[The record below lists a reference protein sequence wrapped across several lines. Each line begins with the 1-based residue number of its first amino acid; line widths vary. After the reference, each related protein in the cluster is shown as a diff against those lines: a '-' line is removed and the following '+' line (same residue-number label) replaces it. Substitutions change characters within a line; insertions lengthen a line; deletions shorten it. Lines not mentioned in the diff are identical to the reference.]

1 MRKMSRNPSAKSLLQ
16 NKISNSKGSFNPHTG
31 KLAEEERGYDPKE
44 QQKKAAREAKAAKAA
59 RQAEK
64 SASFSALRSGGQP
77 VEVVQDTGL
86 VSSIRDYR
94 KQRAKKVKTPVKG
107 TIGRKYDPEKGFTVQ
122 GLTVRPERSNAKDEK
137 TRLYRTHDNLL
148 SAEEIRKKYSYVA
161 QDKELDYRTMR
172 RAVNNGMR
180 AVGKTLDTAKG
191 DYAELQRVGKLQA
204 QLQGRLRSAGF
215 TAGFFNSTG
224 GNVARI
230 AAKGIKNEQARKN
243 WMDTLNQLKETQE
256 AHPTA
261 GTLGAAAGEIA
272 KYESLGK
279 VAEGLFL
286 KGASALG
293 GRMAASTAPDIAQKA
308 AAKILLNPKN
318 AKAAR
323 VAAGLLGQ
331 QAADT
336 VVNTPMTIAAGM
348 ADGKSRKEIA
358 KDVGKQ
364 EAMDAAFNM
373 GLAALGAG
381 AKKAG
386 QVFEQAKAQR
396 AQKAQNR
403 FANTVLE
410 NYGITDIY
418 SSSNVVNGIV
428 GKIKDTFLSTADNV
442 RPILNEETGLNI
454 EVWKRG
460 IDETFRKGRYYPA
473 LSDEMKIAKIASV
486 EHLPELIRTGTV
498 RAAEKENFKNA
509 ASKTSFVYL
518 KNEIEIDGKEYLVTM
533 DIKKLSDNSNR
544 FYIHDIKI
552 KEATSAQRDSI
563 RTGSPPSSG
572 NQLVAPMDSIPKA
585 AEGVKGTD
593 AAGEGIKKENVLP
606 GDVTSP
612 SVTPENATA
621 QFSANTVPKAA
632 EDVKGTDAAGATA
645 NTAREETI
653 QAAAQSMAENR
664 NVLAE
669 KMTPEE
675 VKQLEERYFQL
686 QNKDWRKKELQRIAN
701 EANYEL
707 KDVTKANAD
716 FDREMNEIGKIM
728 AQQEAM
734 QTKADLIAKARAD
747 IRDSFGI
754 TDEEGEKQIGEILQK
769 AAQEGNLSKKERR
782 HLLALVEEKS
792 RKNTADEVSAIFQRL
807 RQTELLIDTDTAADI
822 AEIHKQRGQLKGKL
836 AKASIKRDGN
846 ISEVYAGL
854 SREFPFY
861 FPRSIE
867 STTGQ
872 FKQIYKIATAS
883 ELLQKGEKQQTR
895 ETLQR
900 ILQNL
905 TDGMDV
911 HEAYKEITL
920 ADMDDF
926 ISNLAG
932 QVDYARASAEQVQGW
947 HKERYR
953 LQKELEK
960 ENLEWKALNAE
971 LTQDEETLLQNAI
984 DGKISAEGLK
994 RLTGDRYGMLEQRY
1008 ESGKALAD
1016 MDKKIGEYKQF
1027 LSERRQRKAADAV
1040 GEITLATD
1048 GKKGWKDKA
1057 LGLQYATETQERNL
1071 YDIAPDRETA
1081 DRVIDT
1087 IFAPIH
1093 ENERKRVLMVND
1105 YAKKLNAL
1113 GIDTRKNISIQ
1124 LPDVAESKISES
1136 TLIHWLG
1143 EKRYDLQEM
1152 KAEFG
1157 KSKAYREL
1165 AEQIRRVENS
1175 LSEEQLG
1182 RINKGIAEL
1191 QQILKEMWPM
1201 LNEARIQEGYD
1212 PIGWIPNYFPH
1223 AKLNDPKDPLQ
1234 KTASLFGIDL
1244 TDMELP
1250 MDIAGRTEDF
1260 KPRTQWSGNVLQRKG
1275 KATDYDAFRIFDQ
1288 YIEGASNII
1297 YHTEDI
1303 GNVRALSDH
1312 MRYSFSEESVRKQI
1326 DEIYKN
1332 KSLSIEDRNKKIAEI
1347 YKQNA
1352 KNHKLQNYVQ
1362 NLDEYAN
1369 QLAGKKSKLDRAAEA
1384 LLGRKF
1390 YKAVTGISNRVSG
1403 NMVAGNIG
1411 SALTN
1416 IIPITQGLGRTRT
1429 TSQLKGLGEALLYMK
1444 NGEMDDLTRMSTF
1457 LATRGGTERT
1467 YKNWLQRLETKGG
1480 KANPLQWM
1488 EAADTFA
1495 TQAVWRARYHN
1506 NLKDGMGELAAI
1518 KEADTFARN
1527 LFGGRSKGSMPT
1539 IFNSKVL
1546 KPLTMFQLEVN
1557 NQYRNLIKDIP
1568 HEEKT
1573 IYRKMRSYM
1582 GIVIG
1587 AYMFNDAYEK
1597 ITGRRSAFD
1606 PFGMANEAYGDAT
1619 GEGMRNT
1626 WDILGDAIK
1635 GDGVQLTE
1643 KREKKIPSAVIQGVT
1658 DELADNTPFVGG
1670 LFFDGGRIPLKSA
1683 VPHPVKGAMHFA
1695 DAMRGEERWGKALQ
1709 EANKEA
1715 ISPLATYMMLPIAG
1729 GQVRKTVKG
1738 LDLMREGGSYTQT
1751 NKGEKLQFAVDQDKK
1766 TNWLQAALFGK
1777 WAVPEAQ
1784 AHMEKNRT
1792 LSEKSTETY
1801 EKLRQAGAKNTTAFE
1816 SINKMNR
1823 EDKGR
1828 DKRRAIR
1835 SAPLSAEQKAILYRS
1850 ILSDKQ
1856 KDKEILDYFSW
1867 TNSMGEVADYL
1878 MRAADYKDNAAKK
1891 AALQDAKISDDEK
1904 EYIYMEKFVQKDSKE
1919 KERSK
1924 IRTLREAGIGM
1935 NDYLRIRMEYGQL
1948 YNEKGMKGKEKQY
1961 ALVDLMNELGLT
1973 AAQQA
1978 KVKELF
1984 LFGGGYTTKWKI

>member
-1 MRKMSRNPSAKSLLQ
+1 
-16 NKISNSKGSFNPHTG
+16 
-31 KLAEEERGYDPKE
+31 
-44 QQKKAAREAKAAKAA
+44 
-59 RQAEK
+59 
-64 SASFSALRSGGQP
+64 
-77 VEVVQDTGL
+77 
-86 VSSIRDYR
+86 
-94 KQRAKKVKTPVKG
+94 
-107 TIGRKYDPEKGFTVQ
+107 
-122 GLTVRPERSNAKDEK
+122 
-137 TRLYRTHDNLL
+137 
-148 SAEEIRKKYSYVA
+148 
-161 QDKELDYRTMR
+161 
-172 RAVNNGMR
+172 
-180 AVGKTLDTAKG
+180 
-191 DYAELQRVGKLQA
+191 
-204 QLQGRLRSAGF
+204 
-215 TAGFFNSTG
+215 
-224 GNVARI
+224 
-230 AAKGIKNEQARKN
+230 
-243 WMDTLNQLKETQE
+243 MDTLNHLKETQE

-261 GTLGAAAGEIA
+261 GTLGAVTGEFAKAGA
-272 KYESLGK
+272 GYATFGK
-279 VAEGLFL
+279 VAEKAVL

-293 GRMAASTAPDIAQKA
+293 GRMLASTAPDIAQQA

-336 VVNTPMTIAAGM
+336 MVNTPMTIAAGM

-358 KDVGKQ
+358 KDIGKQ
-364 EAMDAAFNM
+364 EATDAAFNV

-381 AKKAG
+381 AKKVGDAL
-386 QVFEQAKAQR
+386 EQAKAK
-396 AQKAQNR
+396 KAQNS
-403 FANTVLE
+403 FANTVLG

-442 RPILNEETGLNI
+442 RPILNEETGLHI

-460 IDETFRKGRYYPA
+460 IDETFRKGKYYPA

-563 RTGSPPSSG
+563 RIGSPPSSG
-572 NQLVAPMDSIPKA
+572 NQLVAPTDSIPQA
-585 AEGVKGTD
+585 AEGVKEAD
-593 AAGEGIKKENVLP
+593 AAGK
-606 GDVTSP
+606 TM
-612 SVTPENATA
+612 
-621 QFSANTVPKAA
+621 
-632 EDVKGTDAAGATA
+632 

-669 KMTPEE
+669 RMTPEE

-686 QNKDWRKKELQRIAN
+686 QNKDWRTKELQRIAN
-701 EANYEL
+701 ETNYEL

-716 FDREMNEIGKIM
+716 FDREMNEIGRTL

-822 AEIHKQRGQLKGKL
+822 AQIHKQRGQLKGKL

-854 SREFPFY
+854 SKEFPFY

-984 DGKISAEGLK
+984 DGKLSAEGLK

-1016 MDKKIGEYKQF
+1016 MEKKIGGYKQF

-1071 YDIAPDRETA
+1071 YDIVPDRETA
-1081 DRVIDT
+1081 DRVIDAF
-1087 IFAPIH
+1087 FAPIH
-1093 ENERKRVLMVND
+1093 ENERKRVLMVNE

-1113 GIDTRKNISIQ
+1113 GIDTRKNIHIQ

-1143 EKRYDLQEM
+1143 EKEFDLQEM

-1157 KSKAYREL
+1157 KSKAYQEL
-1165 AEQIRRVENS
+1165 AEQIGRVKES
-1175 LSEEQLG
+1175 LRPEQME

-1191 QQILKEMWPM
+1191 RQLYKELWPM
-1201 LNEARIQEGYD
+1201 LNEARIKEGYD
-1212 PIGWIPNYFPH
+1212 PIGYIQNYFPH
-1223 AKLNDPKDPLQ
+1223 AKFNDPKDPLQ

-1244 TDMELP
+1244 TDSELP

-1275 KATDYDAFRIFDQ
+1275 KATDYDALRIFDQ
-1288 YIEGASNII
+1288 YIEGVSNIVH
-1297 YHTEDI
+1297 HTEDI
-1303 GNVRALSDH
+1303 GNIRALSDH
-1312 MRYSFSEESVRKQI
+1312 MRYSFSEENIKKQI

-1332 KSLSIEDRNKKIAEI
+1332 KSLSIEKRNEEIAKIYA
-1347 YKQNA
+1347 QNA
-1352 KNHKLQNYVQ
+1352 ENHKLQNYVQ

-1369 QLAGKKSKLDRAAEA
+1369 LLAGKKSSIDRSVEKT
-1384 LLGRKF
+1384 LLGRKY
-1390 YKAVTGISNRVSG
+1390 YKAVTGISNRVAG

-1444 NGEMDDLTRMSTF
+1444 NGEMDELTKRSAF

-1467 YKNWLQRLETKGG
+1467 YKNWLQRLETAGG
-1480 KANPLQWM
+1480 NLNPLQWM

-1495 TQAVWRARYHN
+1495 TQAVWRARYYD
-1506 NLKDGMGELAAI
+1506 NLKDGLGELAAI

-1527 LFGGRSKGSMPT
+1527 LFAGRSKGAMPT
-1539 IFNSKVL
+1539 IFSSKAL

-1557 NQYRNLIKDIP
+1557 NGYRNLIKDIP

-1587 AYMFNDAYEK
+1587 AYMFNDLYEK
-1597 ITGRRSAFD
+1597 LTGRRSAFD

-1619 GEGMRNT
+1619 GESMRNT
-1626 WDILGDAIK
+1626 WDILGDAIS
-1635 GDGVQLTE
+1635 GNGLELTE
-1643 KREKKIPSAVIQGVT
+1643 KREKKAPSAVIQGVT

-1670 LFFDGGRIPLKSA
+1670 LFFGGGRIPLKSA
-1683 VPHPVKGAMHFA
+1683 VPHPIKAGKHIA

-1715 ISPLATYMMLPIAG
+1715 VSPIATYTMLPVAG
-1729 GQVRKTVKG
+1729 GQVNKTIKG
-1738 LDLMREGGSYTQT
+1738 LNMMRKGGSYTQT
-1751 NKGEKLQFAVDQDKK
+1751 NKGEQLQFAVDKDKK
-1766 TNWLQAALFGK
+1766 TNWAQALLFGK
-1777 WAVPEAQ
+1777 WATDGGKAY
-1784 AHMEKNRT
+1784 MKD
-1792 LSEKSTETY
+1792 KSMMLGAKQTETY
-1801 EKLRQAGAKNTTAFE
+1801 KKLVAAGAKNTLAFDE
-1816 SINKMNR
+1816 VNHVRSGEKTSSKMTVL
-1823 EDKGR
+1823 
-1828 DKRRAIR
+1828 RA
-1835 SAPLSAEQKAILYRS
+1835 SLLNEEQKGILYYDMVAGDKEREVLDHFKDS
-1850 ILSDKQ
+1850 GNQWRLADCMSRMGEFEQIAPKRETLKNAALSD
-1856 KDKEILDYFSW
+1856 E
-1867 TNSMGEVADYL
+1867 
-1878 MRAADYKDNAAKK
+1878 
-1891 AALQDAKISDDEK
+1891 EK
-1904 EYIYMEKFVQKDSKE
+1904 EYLYLYKTVDKDSIEKERNRIRALSAAGLGMDAYLSVKNKLQELNDSGMKSKE
-1919 KERSK
+1919 KKWAFVNWMYES
-1924 IRTLREAGIGM
+1924 GYS
-1935 NDYLRIRMEYGQL
+1935 N
-1948 YNEKGMKGKEKQY
+1948 
-1961 ALVDLMNELGLT
+1961 
-1973 AAQQA
+1973 AQVQT
-1978 KVKELF
+1978 VKDNF
-1984 LFGGGYTTKWKI
+1984 AFSGGYTVKW

>member
-1 MRKMSRNPSAKSLLQ
+1 MTESERLRKEM
-16 NKISNSKGSFNPHTG
+16 
-31 KLAEEERGYDPKE
+31 EERGLLGTTGKKVIVSAAQKKINERKGGTAKSRSAGSASVSRTTSKTTNSAKRVPDTNLFRGMQLTRPTARKTSAPAMGKDSAVLQRAKALSANKGLSGKEREKQIGQAQKELGRIRDKNLLASFLGNKEAKARISQITKLQGELSKQQKRTAFGAGFGQAAGLDIYDTAV
-44 QQKKAAREAKAAKAA
+44 KKAAKKTGNT
-59 RQAEK
+59 
-64 SASFSALRSGGQP
+64 ALS
-77 VEVVQDTGL
+77 
-86 VSSIRDYR
+86 
-94 KQRAKKVKTPVKG
+94 KQMA
-107 TIGRKYDPEKGFTVQ
+107 
-122 GLTVRPERSNAKDEK
+122 
-137 TRLYRTHDNLL
+137 
-148 SAEEIRKKYSYVA
+148 A
-161 QDKELDYRTMR
+161 QDKVRQEVKTANKKSYGRGELAGELTQAGILYGT
-172 RAVNNGMR
+172 AGAAAEKAALKGVGKLTG
-180 AVGKTLDTAKG
+180 GKTL
-191 DYAELQRVGKLQA
+191 GK
-204 QLQGRLRSAGF
+204 
-215 TAGFFNSTG
+215 
-224 GNVARI
+224 
-230 AAKGIKNEQARKN
+230 
-243 WMDTLNQLKETQE
+243 
-256 AHPTA
+256 A
-261 GTLGAAAGEIA
+261 GTFAT
-272 KYESLGK
+272 
-279 VAEGLFL
+279 
-286 KGASALG
+286 
-293 GRMAASTAPDIAQKA
+293 RM
-308 AAKILLNPKN
+308 
-318 AKAAR
+318 
-323 VAAGLLGQ
+323 LGQ

-336 VVNTPMTIAAGM
+336 AVNTPMTIAAGM

-364 EAMDAAFNM
+364 EAMDAAFNV
-373 GLAALGAG
+373 GLGAIGAG

-386 QVFEQAKAQR
+386 QAFKKAS
-396 AQKAQNR
+396 KK
-403 FANTVLE
+403 
-410 NYGITDIY
+410 G
-418 SSSNVVNGIV
+418 
-428 GKIKDTFLSTADNV
+428 
-442 RPILNEETGLNI
+442 PIA
-454 EVWKRG
+454 G
-460 IDETFRKGRYYPA
+460 IDFEKMGYKMA
-473 LSDEMKIAKIASV
+473 DVDDGIL
-486 EHLPELIRTGTV
+486 EHME
-498 RAAEKENFKNA
+498 
-509 ASKTSFVYL
+509 YL
-518 KNEIEIDGKEYLVTM
+518 KNNPIDKKIDYALSPVNERMAKDVSNLVGF
-533 DIKKLSDNSNR
+533 DISGYGNNLKPNAFDHVNKRHGADGIHDKSMANPKDIAKVQYILDNYDDVALDKKRAAGFTDSNGKLSQKVVFKKRINGT
-544 FYIHDIKI
+544 YYVV
-552 KEATSAQRDSI
+552 EAVPNTKKKRMEVIGTFMQK
-563 RTGSPPSSG
+563 
-572 NQLVAPMDSIPKA
+572 PK
-585 AEGVKGTD
+585 T
-593 AAGEGIKKENVLP
+593 KKENVLP

-612 SVTPENATA
+612 SVTSKNATA
-621 QFSANTVPKAA
+621 QFSIDTIPKTA

-653 QAAAQSMAENR
+653 QAAAESMAENR

-686 QNKDWRKKELQRIAN
+686 QNKDWRKKELQRIAD
-701 EANYEL
+701 EANYE
-707 KDVTKANAD
+707 TKAIREANAG
-716 FDREMNEIGKIM
+716 FDREMNEIGKTM

-822 AEIHKQRGQLKGKL
+822 AQIHKQRGQLKGKL

-854 SREFPFY
+854 SKEFPFY

-947 HKERYR
+947 HNERYR
-953 LQKELEK
+953 LQKELER

-994 RLTGDRYGMLEQRY
+994 RLAGDRYGMLEQRY

-1016 MDKKIGEYKQF
+1016 MDKKIGGYKQF

-1113 GIDTRKNISIQ
+1113 GIDTRKNIDIQ

-1157 KSKAYREL
+1157 KSKAYQEL
-1165 AEQIRRVENS
+1165 AEQFRRVENS

-1191 QQILKEMWPM
+1191 QQLYKEIWPM
-1201 LNEARIQEGYD
+1201 LNEARIKEGYD
-1212 PIGWIPNYFPH
+1212 PIGYIPNYFPH

-1260 KPRTQWSGNVLQRKG
+1260 KPRTPWSGNVLQRKG
-1275 KATDYDAFRIFDQ
+1275 KATDYDALRIFDQ
-1288 YIEGASNII
+1288 YIEGVSNII
-1297 YHTEDI
+1297 YHTDDI
-1303 GNVRALSDH
+1303 GNVRALSDY
-1312 MRYSFSEESVRKQI
+1312 MRYSFSEESVKKQI
-1326 DEIYKN
+1326 DAIYKN

-1347 YKQNA
+1347 YEQNA
-1352 KNHKLQNYVQ
+1352 ENHKLQNYVQ

-1369 QLAGKKSKLDRAAEA
+1369 QLAGKKSSVDRAFEKNIF
-1384 LLGRKF
+1384 GRKY
-1390 YKAVTGISNRVSG
+1390 YKAVNAIENRVAG

-1480 KANPLQWM
+1480 NLNPLQWM

-1495 TQAVWRARYHN
+1495 TQAVWRARYYDN
-1506 NLKDGMGELAAI
+1506 IKDGMGVYEAI
-1518 KEADTFARN
+1518 QEADIFARN
-1527 LFGGRSKGSMPT
+1527 LFAGRSKGSMPT
-1539 IFNSKVL
+1539 AFNSKAL

-1643 KREKKIPSAVIQGVT
+1643 QREKKAPSAVIQGVT

-1670 LFFDGGRIPLKSA
+1670 VLFGGGRIPLKSA
-1683 VPHPVKGAMHFA
+1683 VPHPIEGAKHFA

-1709 EANKEA
+1709 EINKEA
-1715 ISPLATYMMLPIAG
+1715 ISPIATYTMLPIAG
-1729 GQVRKTVKG
+1729 GQVNKTIKG
-1738 LDLMREGGSYTQT
+1738 LNMMRKGGSYTQT
-1751 NKGEKLQFAVDQDKK
+1751 NEGERLQFAVDKDKK
-1766 TNWLQAALFGK
+1766 ANWAQALLFGK
-1777 WAVPEAQ
+1777 WATDGGKAYMKDKGMMLGAKQ
-1784 AHMEKNRT
+1784 
-1792 LSEKSTETY
+1792 TETY
-1801 EKLRQAGAKNTTAFE
+1801 KKLVAAGAKNTLAFDE
-1816 SINKMNR
+1816 VNHV
-1823 EDKGR
+1823 
-1828 DKRRAIR
+1828 R
-1835 SAPLSAEQKAILYRS
+1835 SAEKTSSKMTVLRASLLNEEQKGILYYDMVAGDKEREVLDHFKDS
-1850 ILSDKQ
+1850 GNRWRLAECMSRMSEFEQTAPKRETLKNAALSD
-1856 KDKEILDYFSW
+1856 E
-1867 TNSMGEVADYL
+1867 
-1878 MRAADYKDNAAKK
+1878 
-1891 AALQDAKISDDEK
+1891 EK
-1904 EYIYMEKFVQKDSKE
+1904 EYLYLYKIVYKDSRE
-1919 KERSK
+1919 KEQGR
-1924 IRTLREAGIGM
+1924 IRTLRDAGIGM
-1935 NDYLRIRMEYGQL
+1935 NDYLKIRTKYGEL
-1948 YNEKGMKGKEKQY
+1948 YDYKDAEARMRQWLQEEGFSWQEQSVIKEQFIFWGMHPKKYKG
-1961 ALVDLMNELGLT
+1961 
-1973 AAQQA
+1973 
-1978 KVKELF
+1978 
-1984 LFGGGYTTKWKI
+1984 

>member
-1 MRKMSRNPSAKSLLQ
+1 MRKMSRNPSARSLLQ

-77 VEVVQDTGL
+77 VDVVLDTGL

-94 KQRAKKVKTPVKG
+94 KRQAKKVKTPVKG

-137 TRLYRTHDNLL
+137 TRLYRTYDNLL
-148 SAEEIRKKYSYVA
+148 DEKEIRKKYSYVA

-204 QLQGRLRSAGF
+204 QLQGRLRSASFVSGLF
-215 TAGFFNSTG
+215 EGMAGDSTDAAVKLI
-224 GNVARI
+224 GNDALKKQNE
-230 AAKGIKNEQARKN
+230 AMHELFKQTQSNHKG
-243 WMDTLNQLKETQE
+243 M
-256 AHPTA
+256 
-261 GTLGAAAGEIA
+261 AAAGRLTGEFA
-272 KYESLGK
+272 KAGAGYMTIGK
-279 VAEGLFL
+279 AAEKATL
-286 KGASALG
+286 KGMGALG
-293 GRMAASTAPDIAQKA
+293 RRMTASTAPDIAQKA

-336 VVNTPMTIAAGM
+336 AVNTPLTIAAGM

-364 EAMDAAFNM
+364 EAMDAAFNV

-386 QVFEQAKAQR
+386 E
-396 AQKAQNR
+396 
-403 FANTVLE
+403 VLE
-410 NYGITDIY
+410 PRLAMRREKALQKKGI
-418 SSSNVVNGIV
+418 
-428 GKIKDTFLSTADNV
+428 GK
-442 RPILNEETGLNI
+442 
-454 EVWKRG
+454 
-460 IDETFRKGRYYPA
+460 
-473 LSDEMKIAKIASV
+473 
-486 EHLPELIRTGTV
+486 
-498 RAAEKENFKNA
+498 
-509 ASKTSFVYL
+509 
-518 KNEIEIDGKEYLVTM
+518 
-533 DIKKLSDNSNR
+533 
-544 FYIHDIKI
+544 
-552 KEATSAQRDSI
+552 
-563 RTGSPPSSG
+563 
-572 NQLVAPMDSIPKA
+572 
-585 AEGVKGTD
+585 
-593 AAGEGIKKENVLP
+593 AGEKIKKENVLP

-664 NVLAE
+664 NVLAK

-716 FDREMNEIGKIM
+716 FDREMNEIGRTL

-822 AEIHKQRGQLKGKL
+822 AQIHKQRGQLKGKL

-854 SREFPFY
+854 SKEFPFY

-947 HKERYR
+947 HNERYR
-953 LQKELEK
+953 LQKELER

-994 RLTGDRYGMLEQRY
+994 RLAGDRYGMLEQRY

-1016 MDKKIGEYKQF
+1016 MDKKIGGYKQF

-1081 DRVIDT
+1081 DRVIDA

-1093 ENERKRVLMVND
+1093 ENERKRVLMVNE

-1157 KSKAYREL
+1157 ESKAYREL

-1175 LSEEQLG
+1175 LWPEQME

-1191 QQILKEMWPM
+1191 RQLLKEMWPM
-1201 LNEARIQEGYD
+1201 LNEARIKEGYD
-1212 PIGWIPNYFPH
+1212 PIGYIPNYFPH

-1244 TDMELP
+1244 TDSELP

-1260 KPRTQWSGNVLQRKG
+1260 KPRTPWSGNVLQRKG
-1275 KATDYDAFRIFDQ
+1275 KATDYDALRIFDQ
-1288 YIEGASNII
+1288 YIEGTSNII

-1303 GNVRALSDH
+1303 GNVRALSDY

-1332 KSLSIEDRNKKIAEI
+1332 KSLSIEDRDKKIAEI

-1352 KNHKLQNYVQ
+1352 ENHKLQNYVQ

-1369 QLAGKKSKLDRAAEA
+1369 QLAGKKSSIDRAAEKT

-1390 YKAVTGISNRVSG
+1390 YKAVTGISNRVAG

-1444 NGEMDDLTRMSTF
+1444 NGEMDELTKRSTF

-1480 KANPLQWM
+1480 NLNPLQWM
-1488 EAADTFA
+1488 EAADTFS
-1495 TQAVWRARYHN
+1495 TQAVWRARYYD

-1557 NQYRNLIKDIP
+1557 NGYRNMIKDIP

-1606 PFGMANEAYGDAT
+1606 PLGMANEAYGNAT
-1619 GEGMRNT
+1619 GESMRNT
-1626 WDILGDAIK
+1626 WDILGDAIT
-1635 GDGVQLTE
+1635 GNGLELTE
-1643 KREKKIPSAVIQGVT
+1643 QREKKAPSAVIQGVA

-1670 LFFDGGRIPLKSA
+1670 VLFGGGRIPLKSA
-1683 VPHPVKGAMHFA
+1683 VPHPIEAGKHFA

-1709 EANKEA
+1709 EINKEA

-1729 GQVRKTVKG
+1729 GQVNKTMKG
-1738 LDLMREGGSYTQT
+1738 LNMMRKGGSFTQT
-1751 NKGEKLQFAVDQDKK
+1751 NEGERLQFAVDQDKK

-1792 LSEKSTETY
+1792 LNEKSTEIYKELLQT
-1801 EKLRQAGAKNTTAFE
+1801 GAKNTTAFE
-1816 SINKMNR
+1816 SISKMNR
-1823 EDKGR
+1823 EDKGKE
-1828 DKRRAIR
+1828 KRRAIR

-1850 ILSDKQ
+1850 TLDDDQ
-1856 KDKEILDYFSW
+1856 KDKEILDYFKW

-1878 MRAADYKDNAAKK
+1878 MQAADYKSDTPKK
-1891 AALQDAKISDDEK
+1891 VALQDAEISDDEK

-1935 NDYLRIRMEYGQL
+1935 NDYLRIRMKYGEL
-1948 YNEKGMKGKEKQY
+1948 YNDRSKKGLEKQY
-1961 ALVDLMNELGLT
+1961 IIADLMNELGLT

-1978 KVKELF
+1978 EVKKLF
-1984 LFGGGYTTKWKI
+1984 KFGGGYTTEWKI

>member
-1 MRKMSRNPSAKSLLQ
+1 MTESERLRKEM
-16 NKISNSKGSFNPHTG
+16 
-31 KLAEEERGYDPKE
+31 EERGLLGTTGKKVIVSAAQKE
-44 QQKKAAREAKAAKAA
+44 INEKKGGTAKS
-59 RQAEK
+59 RSG
-64 SASFSALRSGGQP
+64 SASTGTARSRRDEI
-77 VEVVQDTGL
+77 VRDTGL

-94 KQRAKKVKTPVKG
+94 KQQAKKVKTPVKG

-122 GLTVRPERSNAKDEK
+122 GLTVRSERSNAKNEK
-137 TRLYRTHDNLL
+137 TRLYQTHDNLL
-148 SAEEIRKKYSYVA
+148 SAEEIRKKYNYVA

-191 DYAELQRVGKLQA
+191 DYAELQKVAKLQA
-204 QLQGRLRSAGF
+204 QLQGRLRSASFVSGLF
-215 TAGFFNSTG
+215 EGMAKDSTDAAVKLI
-224 GNVARI
+224 GNDALTKQNE
-230 AAKGIKNEQARKN
+230 AMQELFKQTQSNHKG
-243 WMDTLNQLKETQE
+243 M
-256 AHPTA
+256 
-261 GTLGAAAGEIA
+261 AAAGRLTGEFA
-272 KYESLGK
+272 KAGAGYATFGK
-279 VAEGLFL
+279 VAEKAVL

-336 VVNTPMTIAAGM
+336 VVNTPMTIAAGV

-358 KDVGKQ
+358 KDIGKQ
-364 EAMDAAFNM
+364 EATDAAFNV

-381 AKKAG
+381 AKKVG
-386 QVFEQAKAQR
+386 QVLEQAKAQR

-403 FANTVLE
+403 FVNTVLE

-428 GKIKDTFLSTADNV
+428 GKIKDTFLSTTDNV

-460 IDETFRKGRYYPA
+460 IDETFRKGKYYPA

-572 NQLVAPMDSIPKA
+572 NQLVAPTDSIPKT
-585 AEGVKGTD
+585 AEG
-593 AAGEGIKKENVLP
+593 
-606 GDVTSP
+606 
-612 SVTPENATA
+612 
-621 QFSANTVPKAA
+621 
-632 EDVKGTDAAGATA
+632 VKGTDAAGATA

-664 NVLAE
+664 NVLAK

-686 QNKDWRKKELQRIAN
+686 QNKDWRTKELQRIAD

-716 FDREMNEIGKIM
+716 FDREMNEIGRTL

-822 AEIHKQRGQLKGKL
+822 AQIHKQRGQLKGKL

-854 SREFPFY
+854 SKEFPFY

-984 DGKISAEGLK
+984 DGKLSAEGLK

-1016 MDKKIGEYKQF
+1016 MEKKIGGYKQF

-1081 DRVIDT
+1081 DRVIDAF
-1087 IFAPIH
+1087 FAPIH
-1093 ENERKRVLMVND
+1093 ENERKRVLMVNE

-1113 GIDTRKNISIQ
+1113 GIDTRKNIHIQ

-1143 EKRYDLQEM
+1143 EKEFDLQEM

-1157 KSKAYREL
+1157 KSKAYQEL
-1165 AEQIRRVENS
+1165 AEQIGRVKES
-1175 LSEEQLG
+1175 LRPEQME

-1191 QQILKEMWPM
+1191 RQLYKELWPM
-1201 LNEARIQEGYD
+1201 LNEARIKEGYD
-1212 PIGWIPNYFPH
+1212 PIGYIQNYFPH
-1223 AKLNDPKDPLQ
+1223 AKFNDPKDPLQ

-1244 TDMELP
+1244 TDSELP

-1275 KATDYDAFRIFDQ
+1275 KATDYDALRIFDQ
-1288 YIEGASNII
+1288 YIEGVSNIVH
-1297 YHTEDI
+1297 HTEDI
-1303 GNVRALSDH
+1303 GNIRALSDH
-1312 MRYSFSEESVRKQI
+1312 MRYSFSEENIKKQI

-1332 KSLSIEDRNKKIAEI
+1332 KSLSIEKRNEEIAKIYA
-1347 YKQNA
+1347 QNA
-1352 KNHKLQNYVQ
+1352 ENHKLQNYVQ

-1369 QLAGKKSKLDRAAEA
+1369 LLAGKKSSIDRSVEKT
-1384 LLGRKF
+1384 LLGRKY
-1390 YKAVTGISNRVSG
+1390 YKAVTGISNRVAG

-1444 NGEMDDLTRMSTF
+1444 NGEMDELTKRSAF

-1467 YKNWLQRLETKGG
+1467 YKNWLQRLETAGG
-1480 KANPLQWM
+1480 NLNPLQWM

-1495 TQAVWRARYHN
+1495 TQAVWRARYYD
-1506 NLKDGMGELAAI
+1506 NLKDGMGQAAAI

-1527 LFGGRSKGSMPT
+1527 LFAGRSKGAMPT
-1539 IFNSKVL
+1539 IFSSKAL

-1557 NQYRNLIKDIP
+1557 NGYRNLIKDIP

-1587 AYMFNDAYEK
+1587 AYMFNDLYEK
-1597 ITGRRSAFD
+1597 LTGRRSAFD

-1619 GEGMRNT
+1619 GESMRNT
-1626 WDILGDAIK
+1626 WDILGDAIS
-1635 GDGVQLTE
+1635 GNGLELTE
-1643 KREKKIPSAVIQGVT
+1643 KREKKAPSAVIQGVT

-1670 LFFDGGRIPLKSA
+1670 LFFGGGRIPLKSA
-1683 VPHPVKGAMHFA
+1683 VPHPIKAGKHIA

-1715 ISPLATYMMLPIAG
+1715 VSPIATYTMLPVAG
-1729 GQVRKTVKG
+1729 GQVNKTIKG
-1738 LDLMREGGSYTQT
+1738 LNMMRKGGSYTQT
-1751 NKGEKLQFAVDQDKK
+1751 NKGEQLQFAVDKDKK
-1766 TNWLQAALFGK
+1766 TNWAQALLFGK
-1777 WAVPEAQ
+1777 WATDGGKAY
-1784 AHMEKNRT
+1784 MKD
-1792 LSEKSTETY
+1792 KSMMLGAKQTETY
-1801 EKLRQAGAKNTTAFE
+1801 KKLVAAGAKNTLAFDE
-1816 SINKMNR
+1816 VNHVRSGEKTSSKMTVL
-1823 EDKGR
+1823 
-1828 DKRRAIR
+1828 RA
-1835 SAPLSAEQKAILYRS
+1835 SLLNEEQKGILYYDMVAGDKEREVLDHFKDS
-1850 ILSDKQ
+1850 GNRWRLADCMSRMGEFEQIAPKRETLKNAALSD
-1856 KDKEILDYFSW
+1856 E
-1867 TNSMGEVADYL
+1867 
-1878 MRAADYKDNAAKK
+1878 
-1891 AALQDAKISDDEK
+1891 EK
-1904 EYIYMEKFVQKDSKE
+1904 EYLYLYRTVNKDSIEKERNRIRALSAAGLGMDAYLSVKNKLQELNDSGMKSKE
-1919 KERSK
+1919 K
-1924 IRTLREAGIGM
+1924 
-1935 NDYLRIRMEYGQL
+1935 
-1948 YNEKGMKGKEKQY
+1948 KQAFVHWMY
-1961 ALVDLMNELGLT
+1961 ESGYSN
-1973 AAQQA
+1973 AQVQT
-1978 KVKELF
+1978 VKDNF
-1984 LFGGGYTTKWKI
+1984 AFSGGYTVKW